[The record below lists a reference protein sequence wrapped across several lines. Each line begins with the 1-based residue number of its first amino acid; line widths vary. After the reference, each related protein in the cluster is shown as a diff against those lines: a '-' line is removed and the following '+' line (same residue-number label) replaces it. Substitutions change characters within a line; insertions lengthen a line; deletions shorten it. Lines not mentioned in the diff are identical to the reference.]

1 MKKESITKEIDWFCH
16 HVVSERL
23 MTKESCVAVLDA
35 IEENGLTPNL
45 ELFVGV
51 VKDNQLCEGPAEQ
64 VARQLDKLAS
74 MSKDEARVFGPP
86 SRSVFDE
93 NSPVMPN
100 PPMARPQQTPAS
112 QPAQAPQAPVQQP
125 APTSESTP
133 ASPAPTAQPP
143 KSQERPA
150 PSMARP
156 TIDNSPDWTRGW
168 PQLSKADGMDR
179 EAARNLLND
188 FLHKAREAN
197 CSDIHISTGAV
208 PFVRRYKQLFLLPD
222 QEVLSA
228 AAAEALNFAPLNE
241 EQREQ
246 FNKHRDLDYGYNI
259 TASDRYRTNVM
270 MQRLG
275 VAGSYRVIDT
285 EVRPIPEIGFKNPE
299 VIEKLCSYSQGLILV
314 TGPAGSGKSTT
325 LSALVD
331 HINKSR
337 HDHIITIE
345 DPIEVVHNPIGC
357 SISQREL
364 KRHTKSFG
372 NALRAALRED
382 PDVIVI
388 GELRDLETI
397 EMAVHSSET
406 GHLVIGTLHT
416 SSAADTMNRILD
428 VFPHGQQAQI
438 RAMVAESLKGV
449 ICQQLLPNSDG
460 SDVVLAVEI
469 LLGTLAV
476 SNLIREGKTYQIEST
491 IQTSKHIGMISME
504 QSHFELYM
512 NGKRTYEQTLPYIK
526 NNDLKRQMQ
535 QQEAMRLAGGGAG
548 GASPRPSAMGGT
560 PAAAPTPT
568 PRPASPQE
576 PPKRRRFFGF

>member
-16 HVVSERL
+16 HVVSDRM
-23 MTKESCVAVLDA
+23 MTKDSCVAVLDA

-45 ELFVGV
+45 DLFVGV

-64 VARQLDKLAS
+64 VAKQLDKLAS
-74 MSKDEARVFGPP
+74 MSKEEARVFGPP

-100 PPMARPQQTPAS
+100 PPMARPQPAAPTP
-112 QPAQAPQAPVQQP
+112 QP
-125 APTSESTP
+125 AP
-133 ASPAPTAQPP
+133 APTPQPAAAQQPSAQTTADKP

-156 TIDNSPDWTRGW
+156 TIDNSPAWTLGW
-168 PQLSKADGMDR
+168 PQLSKAEGMDR

-241 EQREQ
+241 EQQEH

-285 EVRPIPEIGFKNPE
+285 EVRPISEIGFKNPE
-299 VIEKLCSYSQGLILV
+299 VIEKLSSYSQGLILV

-331 HINKSR
+331 HINRNR

-357 SISQREL
+357 SVSQREL
-364 KRHTKSFG
+364 KKHTKSFG

-449 ICQQLLPNSDG
+449 ICQQLLPNADG
-460 SDVVLAVEI
+460 TNVVLAVEI

-491 IQTSKHIGMISME
+491 IQTSKHLGMISME

-512 NGKRTYEQTLPYIK
+512 NGKRSYEQTLPYIK

-535 QQEAMRLAGGGAG
+535 QQEAMRLAGGGGAG
-548 GASPRPSAMGGT
+548 GAA
-560 PAAAPTPT
+560 
-568 PRPASPQE
+568 PRPAGMGAASSAPSTPASRPTPPPE
-576 PPKRRRFFGF
+576 PPKKRRGFFGF

>member
-16 HVVSERL
+16 HVVSDRL
-23 MTKESCVAVLDA
+23 MTKETCVAVLEA
-35 IEENGLTPNL
+35 IEENGLTPTL
-45 ELFVGV
+45 DLFVGV
-51 VKDNQLCEGPAEQ
+51 VKDNQLCEGEAEQ
-64 VARQLDKLAS
+64 VAKQLDKLAS

-93 NSPVMPN
+93 NAPAM
-100 PPMARPQQTPAS
+100 PPMPARQPTASAPSSVPAE
-112 QPAQAPQAPVQQP
+112 P
-125 APTSESTP
+125 APP
-133 ASPAPTAQPP
+133 AASAPKAETKPAA
-143 KSQERPA
+143 QERPA
-150 PSMARP
+150 PSMTRP
-156 TIDNSPDWTRGW
+156 NIENSPEWTLGW
-168 PQLSKADGMDR
+168 PKLSAAEGMDR
-179 EAARNLLND
+179 ESAQNLLND
-188 FLHKAREAN
+188 FLHKARETN

-208 PFVRRYKQLFLLPD
+208 PFVRRFKQLYLLPD
-222 QEVLSA
+222 QDVLSV
-228 AAAEALNFAPLNE
+228 AAAEALNFAPLTD
-241 EQREQ
+241 EQRRRFDE
-246 FNKHRDLDYGYNI
+246 HHDLDYGYNI

-285 EVRPIPEIGFKNPE
+285 EVRKISEIGFKNPE
-299 VIEKLCSYSQGLILV
+299 VIEKLSNYSQGLILV

-331 HINKSR
+331 HINRTR

-364 KRHTKSFG
+364 NKHTKSFG

-438 RAMVAESLKGV
+438 RTMVAESLKGV
-449 ICQQLLPNSDG
+449 VCQQLLPNADG

-469 LLGTLAV
+469 LLGTLAI

-491 IQTSKHIGMISME
+491 LQTSKHLGMTTME

-512 NGKRTYEQTLPYIK
+512 NGKRTYEQTMPFIK
-526 NNDLKRQMQ
+526 NGDLKRQMQ
-535 QQEAMRLAGGGAG
+535 QQEALRLSGGA
-548 GASPRPSAMGGT
+548 PGGT
-560 PAAAPTPT
+560 AGA
-568 PRPASPQE
+568 RPASQAEAAPASS
-576 PPKRRRFFGF
+576 PPPAEAQKKKRFFGF

>member
-23 MTKESCVAVLDA
+23 MTKESCVAVLEA
-35 IEENGLTPNL
+35 IEENGLAPDL

-64 VARQLDKLAS
+64 IAKQLDKLAS

-86 SRSVFDE
+86 SRSVFDG
-93 NSPVMPN
+93 NAQAMPN
-100 PPMARPQQTPAS
+100 PVPAKAQPAPQQAS
-112 QPAQAPQAPVQQP
+112 QPEAPSKHA
-125 APTSESTP
+125 A
-133 ASPAPTAQPP
+133 
-143 KSQERPA
+143 QERPA
-150 PSMARP
+150 PQASRP
-156 TIDNSPDWTRGW
+156 KIENSPDWTMGW
-168 PQLSKADGMDR
+168 PQLSRAEGMDR
-179 EAARNLLND
+179 EAAQNLLND
-188 FLHKAREAN
+188 FLHKAREVN
-197 CSDIHISTGAV
+197 CSDIHISAGAV

-222 QEVLSA
+222 QEVLSV

-241 EQREQ
+241 AQREQ
-246 FNKHRDLDYGYNI
+246 FDKHRDLDYGYNI

-285 EVRPIPEIGFKNPE
+285 EVRTIPEIGFKNPE
-299 VIEKLCSYSQGLILV
+299 VIEKLSSYNQGLILV

-331 HINKSR
+331 HINRTR

-364 KRHTKSFG
+364 NKHTKSFG

-449 ICQQLLPNSDG
+449 ICQQLLPNADG
-460 SDVVLAVEI
+460 SNVVLAMEI

-491 IQTSKHIGMISME
+491 IQTSKHLGMITME
-504 QSHFELYM
+504 QSHFELYV

-535 QQEAMRLAGGGAG
+535 QQEAMRLAGGAG
-548 GASPRPSAMGGT
+548 GGGNVAGSAGVETASA
-560 PAAAPTPT
+560 PAAASSPEPKAA
-568 PRPASPQE
+568 PAPE
-576 PPKRRRFFGF
+576 PSKRRRFFGF

>member
-1 MKKESITKEIDWFCH
+1 
-16 HVVSERL
+16 
-23 MTKESCVAVLDA
+23 
-35 IEENGLTPNL
+35 
-45 ELFVGV
+45 
-51 VKDNQLCEGPAEQ
+51 
-64 VARQLDKLAS
+64 
-74 MSKDEARVFGPP
+74 
-86 SRSVFDE
+86 
-93 NSPVMPN
+93 
-100 PPMARPQQTPAS
+100 
-112 QPAQAPQAPVQQP
+112 
-125 APTSESTP
+125 
-133 ASPAPTAQPP
+133 
-143 KSQERPA
+143 
-150 PSMARP
+150 MARP
-156 TIDNSPDWTRGW
+156 TIDNSPDWTCGW

-179 EAARNLLND
+179 EAARSLLND

-228 AAAEALNFAPLNE
+228 AAAEALNFAPLTE
-241 EQREQ
+241 EQQEH

-285 EVRPIPEIGFKNPE
+285 EVRPISEIGFKNPE
-299 VIEKLCSYSQGLILV
+299 VIEKLSSYSQGLILV

-331 HINKSR
+331 HINRNR

-357 SISQREL
+357 SVSQREL
-364 KRHTKSFG
+364 KKHTKSFG

-449 ICQQLLPNSDG
+449 ICQQLLPNADG
-460 SDVVLAVEI
+460 SNVVLAVEI

-491 IQTSKHIGMISME
+491 IQTSKHLGMISME

-512 NGKRTYEQTLPYIK
+512 NGKRTYDQTLPYIK

-535 QQEAMRLAGGGAG
+535 QQEAMRLAGGGA
-548 GASPRPSAMGGT
+548 SAHPAGMGGVPT
-560 PAAAPTPT
+560 AASAPATRPTP
-568 PRPASPQE
+568 PPE
-576 PPKRRRFFGF
+576 PPKKRRSFFGF

>member
-23 MTKESCVAVLDA
+23 MSKESCVAVLEA

-51 VKDNQLCEGPAEQ
+51 VKDNQLFEGPAE
-64 VARQLDKLAS
+64 QLDKLAS

-86 SRSVFDE
+86 SRSVFDD
-93 NSPVMPN
+93 NAQAMPN
-100 PPMARPQQTPAS
+100 PVPTKNQAAPQQAAAS
-112 QPAQAPQAPVQQP
+112 PSPQA
-125 APTSESTP
+125 
-133 ASPAPTAQPP
+133 AQPEASAKP
-143 KSQERPA
+143 ANQERPA
-150 PSMARP
+150 PQMTRP
-156 TIDNSPDWTRGW
+156 KIENSPDWTMGW
-168 PQLSKADGMDR
+168 PQLSRAEGMDR
-179 EAARNLLND
+179 EAAQNLLND
-188 FLHKAREAN
+188 FLHKAREVN
-197 CSDIHISTGAV
+197 CSDIHISAGAV

-222 QEVLSA
+222 QDVLSV

-241 EQREQ
+241 AQREQ
-246 FNKHRDLDYGYNI
+246 FDKHRDLDYGYNI
-259 TASDRYRTNVM
+259 SASDRYRTNVM

-285 EVRPIPEIGFKNPE
+285 EVRTIPEIGFKNPE
-299 VIEKLCSYSQGLILV
+299 VIEKLSSYNQGLILV

-331 HINKSR
+331 HINRNR

-357 SISQREL
+357 SVSQREL
-364 KRHTKSFG
+364 KKHTKSFG

-449 ICQQLLPNSDG
+449 ICQQLLPNADG

-491 IQTSKHIGMISME
+491 IQTSKHLGMISME

-535 QQEAMRLAGGGAG
+535 QQEALRLSGGAG
-548 GASPRPSAMGGT
+548 PGAAARPASTGAA
-560 PAAAPTPT
+560 PAAAAPTPAANPT
-568 PRPASPQE
+568 PASE

>member
-16 HVVSERL
+16 HVVSERM

-45 ELFVGV
+45 DLFVGV

-64 VARQLDKLAS
+64 VAKQLDKLAS
-74 MSKDEARVFGPP
+74 MSKDEAKFFGPP
-86 SRSVFDE
+86 PRSVFDD
-93 NSPVMPN
+93 N
-100 PPMARPQQTPAS
+100 APA
-112 QPAQAPQAPVQQP
+112 APQAPVARPQP
-125 APTSESTP
+125 APAPQPVP
-133 ASPAPTAQPP
+133 ASQPSSAPTSTAASAAPSAQAP

-150 PSMARP
+150 ASMARP

-228 AAAEALNFAPLNE
+228 KAAEALNFAPLNE
-241 EQREQ
+241 EQREH
-246 FNKHRDLDYGYNI
+246 FDKHRDLDYGYNI

-357 SISQREL
+357 SVSQREL
-364 KRHTKSFG
+364 KKHTKSFG

-449 ICQQLLPNSDG
+449 ICQQLLPNADG

-491 IQTSKHIGMISME
+491 IQTNKHLGMISME

-548 GASPRPSAMGGT
+548 GASPRPSGMGGA

-568 PRPASPQE
+568 PRPTSPQE

>member
-23 MTKESCVAVLDA
+23 MSKESCVAVLEA

-45 ELFVGV
+45 ELFMGV
-51 VKDNQLCEGPAEQ
+51 VKDNQLFEGPAE
-64 VARQLDKLAS
+64 QLDKLAS

-86 SRSVFDE
+86 SRSVFDD
-93 NSPVMPN
+93 NAQAMPN
-100 PPMARPQQTPAS
+100 PVPTKNQAAPQQAAAS
-112 QPAQAPQAPVQQP
+112 PSPQA
-125 APTSESTP
+125 
-133 ASPAPTAQPP
+133 AQPEASAKP
-143 KSQERPA
+143 ANQERPA
-150 PSMARP
+150 PQMTRP
-156 TIDNSPDWTRGW
+156 KIENSPDWTMGW
-168 PQLSKADGMDR
+168 PQLSRAEGMDR
-179 EAARNLLND
+179 EAAQNLLND
-188 FLHKAREAN
+188 FLHKAREVN
-197 CSDIHISTGAV
+197 CSDIHISAGAV

-222 QEVLSA
+222 QDVLSV

-241 EQREQ
+241 AQREQ
-246 FNKHRDLDYGYNI
+246 FDKHRDLDYGYNI
-259 TASDRYRTNVM
+259 SASDRYRTNVM

-285 EVRPIPEIGFKNPE
+285 EVRTIPEIGFKNPE
-299 VIEKLCSYSQGLILV
+299 VIEKLSSYNQGLILV

-331 HINKSR
+331 HINRNR

-357 SISQREL
+357 SVSQREL
-364 KRHTKSFG
+364 KKHTKSFG

-449 ICQQLLPNSDG
+449 ICQQLLPNADG

-491 IQTSKHIGMISME
+491 IQTSKHLGMISME

-535 QQEAMRLAGGGAG
+535 QQEALRLSGGAG
-548 GASPRPSAMGGT
+548 PGAAARPASTGAA
-560 PAAAPTPT
+560 PAAAAPTPAANPT
-568 PRPASPQE
+568 PASE

>member
-1 MKKESITKEIDWFCH
+1 MYIKSIKAQGFKSFAD
-16 HVVSERL
+16 
-23 MTKESCVAVLDA
+23 K
-35 IEENGLTPNL
+35 L
-45 ELFVGV
+45 ELEFSGGINAIVG
-51 VKDNQLCEGPAEQ
+51 
-64 VARQLDKLAS
+64 
-74 MSKDEARVFGPP
+74 
-86 SRSVFDE
+86 
-93 NSPVMPN
+93 PN
-100 PPMARPQQTPAS
+100 
-112 QPAQAPQAPVQQP
+112 
-125 APTSESTP
+125 
-133 ASPAPTAQPP
+133 
-143 KSQERPA
+143 
-150 PSMARP
+150 
-156 TIDNSPDWTRGW
+156 
-168 PQLSKADGMDR
+168 
-179 EAARNLLND
+179 
-188 FLHKAREAN
+188 
-197 CSDIHISTGAV
+197 
-208 PFVRRYKQLFLLPD
+208 
-222 QEVLSA
+222 
-228 AAAEALNFAPLNE
+228 
-241 EQREQ
+241 
-246 FNKHRDLDYGYNI
+246 
-259 TASDRYRTNVM
+259 
-270 MQRLG
+270 
-275 VAGSYRVIDT
+275 
-285 EVRPIPEIGFKNPE
+285 
-299 VIEKLCSYSQGLILV
+299 
-314 TGPAGSGKSTT
+314 GSGKSTT

-357 SISQREL
+357 SVSQREL
-364 KRHTKSFG
+364 KKHTKSFG

-449 ICQQLLPNSDG
+449 ICQQLLPNADG

-491 IQTSKHIGMISME
+491 IQTRKHLGMISME

-512 NGKRTYEQTLPYIK
+512 NAKRTYEQTLPYIK

-548 GASPRPSAMGGT
+548 GGGAAHPAGMGSASARPAGMGSA

-568 PRPASPQE
+568 PRPTPSPE
-576 PPKRRRFFGF
+576 PPTKRRGFFGF

>member
-1 MKKESITKEIDWFCH
+1 
-16 HVVSERL
+16 
-23 MTKESCVAVLDA
+23 MTRPK
-35 IEENGLTPNL
+35 IE
-45 ELFVGV
+45 
-51 VKDNQLCEGPAEQ
+51 
-64 VARQLDKLAS
+64 
-74 MSKDEARVFGPP
+74 
-86 SRSVFDE
+86 
-93 NSPVMPN
+93 
-100 PPMARPQQTPAS
+100 
-112 QPAQAPQAPVQQP
+112 
-125 APTSESTP
+125 
-133 ASPAPTAQPP
+133 
-143 KSQERPA
+143 
-150 PSMARP
+150 
-156 TIDNSPDWTRGW
+156 NSPDWTMGW
-168 PQLSKADGMDR
+168 PQLSQAEGMDR
-179 EAARNLLND
+179 EAAQNLLND
-188 FLHKAREAN
+188 FLHKAREMN
-197 CSDIHISTGAV
+197 CSDIHISAGAV

-222 QEVLSA
+222 QDVLSV

-241 EQREQ
+241 AQREQ
-246 FNKHRDLDYGYNI
+246 FDKHRDLDYGYNI

-285 EVRPIPEIGFKNPE
+285 EVRTIPEIGFKNPE
-299 VIEKLCSYSQGLILV
+299 VIEKLSSYNQGLILV

-331 HINKSR
+331 HINRTR

-357 SISQREL
+357 SVSQREL
-364 KRHTKSFG
+364 NKHTKSFG

-449 ICQQLLPNSDG
+449 ICQQLLPNADG
-460 SDVVLAVEI
+460 SNVVLAMEI

-491 IQTSKHIGMISME
+491 IQTSKHLGMITME

-512 NGKRTYEQTLPYIK
+512 NGKRTYEQTMPYIK

-535 QQEAMRLAGGGAG
+535 QQEALRLSGGTGAG
-548 GASPRPSAMGGT
+548 AAAHPASTGAA
-560 PAAAPTPT
+560 PAAAAST
-568 PRPASPQE
+568 PASPPAPASE